1 VYQGSPDMRG
11 RTAGGRRVD
20 GGAVHRAAEVVI
32 DLPVC
37 RVDPC
42 LPRNVS
48 RFDPVPSLEP
58 VGPPAAGRGGQ
69 AWYEGRVE
77 LAAWLVDDLAA
88 VRARFL
94 NAIAAHVPEDRWAER
109 ADGGG
114 SSIAALLLHV
124 TVHQDLAVRTALGG
138 QAPRFAAVAADLGLD
153 AGASPL
159 ASLQEAEDPE
169 LTRALDLAAVQGYAA
184 EVHDEVTSVLARL
197 TAAELEAQAPA
208 SERLGTVGG
217 VQYDDAPWLYAMWD
231 GKPAAWF
238 VRWELIGHVQG
249 HVGEMV
255 SVRDRL
261 GFRPF

>member
-1 VYQGSPDMRG
+1 
-11 RTAGGRRVD
+11 
-20 GGAVHRAAEVVI
+20 
-32 DLPVC
+32 
-37 RVDPC
+37 
-42 LPRNVS
+42 
-48 RFDPVPSLEP
+48 
-58 VGPPAAGRGGQ
+58 
-69 AWYEGRVE
+69 VE
-77 LAAWLVDDLAA
+77 LGAWLVDDLAA

-94 NAIAAHVPEDRWAER
+94 NAIAAHVPEERWAER

-124 TVHQDLAVRTALGG
+124 TVHQDLAVHTVLGG
-138 QAPRFAAVAADLGLD
+138 QSPRFAAAAADLGLD

-169 LTRALDLAAVQGYAA
+169 LTRALDLAALQGYAG
-184 EVHDEVTSVLARL
+184 EVHDDVAAALAQVTA
-197 TAAELEAQAPA
+197 TELEARPPA
-208 SERLGTVGG
+208 SERLAAVGG
-217 VQYDDAPWLYAMWD
+217 VDYDQAPWLHAMWD

-238 VRWELIGHVQG
+238 VRWELLGHAQG

>member
-1 VYQGSPDMRG
+1 M
-11 RTAGGRRVD
+11 
-20 GGAVHRAAEVVI
+20 
-32 DLPVC
+32 
-37 RVDPC
+37 
-42 LPRNVS
+42 
-48 RFDPVPSLEP
+48 
-58 VGPPAAGRGGQ
+58 
-69 AWYEGRVE
+69 E

-94 NAIAAHVPEDRWAER
+94 NAIAAHVPEERWTER

-124 TVHQDLAVRTALGG
+124 TVHQDLAAQTALGG
-138 QAPRFAAVAADLGLD
+138 QAPRFTALAAGLGLD
-153 AGASPL
+153 AGASPV

-169 LTRALDLAAVQGYAA
+169 LTRTLDLAALQAYAA
-184 EVHDEVTSVLARL
+184 EVHDDVAAVLAQL
-197 TAAELEAQAPA
+197 TTTELEARPPA
-208 SERLGTVGG
+208 AERLATVGG
-217 VQYDDAPWLYAMWD
+217 VGFDEAPWLYEMWD

>member
-1 VYQGSPDMRG
+1 M
-11 RTAGGRRVD
+11 
-20 GGAVHRAAEVVI
+20 
-32 DLPVC
+32 
-37 RVDPC
+37 
-42 LPRNVS
+42 
-48 RFDPVPSLEP
+48 
-58 VGPPAAGRGGQ
+58 
-69 AWYEGRVE
+69 E
-77 LAAWLVDDLAA
+77 LGAWLVDDLAA

-94 NAIAAHVPEDRWAER
+94 NAIAAHVPEERWAER

-138 QAPRFAAVAADLGLD
+138 QTPRFVAVATELGLD

-169 LTRALDLAAVQGYAA
+169 LTRALDLAALQSYAA
-184 EVHDEVTSVLARL
+184 EVHDDVASALGQVTEV
-197 TAAELEAQAPA
+197 ELEAQPPA
-208 SERLGTVGG
+208 VERLAAVGG
-217 VQYDDAPWLYAMWD
+217 VDYDHAPWLYAMWD

-238 VRWELIGHVQG
+238 VRWELIGHAQG

>member
-1 VYQGSPDMRG
+1 M
-11 RTAGGRRVD
+11 
-20 GGAVHRAAEVVI
+20 
-32 DLPVC
+32 
-37 RVDPC
+37 
-42 LPRNVS
+42 
-48 RFDPVPSLEP
+48 
-58 VGPPAAGRGGQ
+58 
-69 AWYEGRVE
+69 E

-94 NAIAAHVPEDRWAER
+94 NAIAANVPEERWTER

-124 TVHQDLAVRTALGG
+124 TVHQDLAARTALGG
-138 QAPRFAAVAADLGLD
+138 QAPRFSAVAAGLGLD

-169 LTRALDLAAVQGYAA
+169 LTRTLDLTALQAYAA
-184 EVHDEVTSVLARL
+184 DVHDDVETVLAQL
-197 TAAELEAQAPA
+197 TTAELEARPPA
-208 SERLGTVGG
+208 GERLATVGG
-217 VQYDDAPWLYAMWD
+217 VGFDEAPWLYAMWD

-238 VRWELIGHVQG
+238 VRWELIGHAQG

>member
-1 VYQGSPDMRG
+1 M
-11 RTAGGRRVD
+11 
-20 GGAVHRAAEVVI
+20 
-32 DLPVC
+32 
-37 RVDPC
+37 
-42 LPRNVS
+42 
-48 RFDPVPSLEP
+48 
-58 VGPPAAGRGGQ
+58 
-69 AWYEGRVE
+69 E
-77 LAAWLVDDLAA
+77 LTAWLVDDLDA

-94 NAIAAHVPEDRWAER
+94 NAIAAHVPEERWTER

-124 TVHQDLAVRTALGG
+124 TVHQDLAAQTALGG
-138 QAPRFAAVAADLGLD
+138 QAPRFQAVAAGLGLD

-169 LTRALDLAAVQGYAA
+169 LTRTLDLTALQAYAA
-184 EVHDEVTSVLARL
+184 EVHDDVGTVLAQL
-197 TAAELEAQAPA
+197 TTAELEARPPA
-208 SERLGTVGG
+208 GERLATVGG
-217 VQYDDAPWLYAMWD
+217 VGFDEAPWLYAMWD

-238 VRWELIGHVQG
+238 VRWELIGHAQG

>member
-1 VYQGSPDMRG
+1 
-11 RTAGGRRVD
+11 
-20 GGAVHRAAEVVI
+20 
-32 DLPVC
+32 
-37 RVDPC
+37 
-42 LPRNVS
+42 
-48 RFDPVPSLEP
+48 
-58 VGPPAAGRGGQ
+58 
-69 AWYEGRVE
+69 VE

-94 NAIAAHVPEDRWAER
+94 NAIAALVPEERWAER

-138 QAPRFAAVAADLGLD
+138 QAPCFAEVAADLGLA

-169 LTRALDLAAVQGYAA
+169 LTRALDLAALQGYAA
-184 EVHDEVTSVLARL
+184 DVHDEVTSALARL
-197 TAAELEAQAPA
+197 TEADLEARPPA
-208 SERLGTVGG
+208 GERLASVGG

-238 VRWELIGHVQG
+238 VRWELIGHAQG

>member
-1 VYQGSPDMRG
+1 M
-11 RTAGGRRVD
+11 
-20 GGAVHRAAEVVI
+20 
-32 DLPVC
+32 
-37 RVDPC
+37 
-42 LPRNVS
+42 
-48 RFDPVPSLEP
+48 
-58 VGPPAAGRGGQ
+58 
-69 AWYEGRVE
+69 E
-77 LAAWLVDDLAA
+77 LGAWLVDDLAA

-94 NAIAAHVPEDRWAER
+94 NAIAAHVPEERWAER

-124 TVHQDLAVRTALGG
+124 TVHQDLAVHTVLGG
-138 QAPRFAAVAADLGLD
+138 QSPRFVAAAAGLGLD

-169 LTRALDLAAVQGYAA
+169 LTRALDLAALQGYAA
-184 EVHDEVTSVLARL
+184 EVHDDVAAALAQVTA
-197 TAAELEAQAPA
+197 TELEARPPA
-208 SERLGTVGG
+208 GERLAAVGG
-217 VQYDDAPWLYAMWD
+217 VDYDQAPWLYAMWD

-238 VRWELIGHVQG
+238 VRWELIGHAQG

>member
-1 VYQGSPDMRG
+1 M
-11 RTAGGRRVD
+11 
-20 GGAVHRAAEVVI
+20 
-32 DLPVC
+32 
-37 RVDPC
+37 
-42 LPRNVS
+42 
-48 RFDPVPSLEP
+48 
-58 VGPPAAGRGGQ
+58 
-69 AWYEGRVE
+69 E
-77 LAAWLVDDLAA
+77 LGAWLVDDLAA

-94 NAIAAHVPEDRWAER
+94 NAIAAHVPEERWAER

-138 QAPRFAAVAADLGLD
+138 QTPRFAAVATELGLD

-159 ASLQEAEDPE
+159 ASLQETEDPE
-169 LTRALDLAAVQGYAA
+169 LTRALDLAALQGYAA
-184 EVHDEVTSVLARL
+184 EVHDDVASALAQVTE
-197 TAAELEAQAPA
+197 AELEARPPA
-208 SERLGTVGG
+208 VERLAAVGG
-217 VQYDDAPWLYAMWD
+217 VDYDHAPWLYAMWD

-238 VRWELIGHVQG
+238 VRWELIGHAQG